1 MKDAQAYLNR
11 LRIATPCPASW
22 AEMRGDDRARFC
34 AQCEQHVY
42 DFSKMTAEDGMALIR
57 EKEGKVCGRLW
68 RRADGTLITA
78 DCPVGTMRLVRKRS
92 KRMPL
97 LAASLMASALLNL
110 ACASKPPETEQKP
123 SQAQL
128 QGQPCDP
135 SGKKKATTVVVVGL
149 VAPSQDT
156 TSATTGMTM
165 NAETWSHLPLP

>member
-1 MKDAQAYLNR
+1 MPADRDFLNK
-11 LRIATPCPASW
+11 LQIASPCPAAW
-22 AEMRGDDRARFC
+22 AEMSGDDRARFC
-34 AQCEQHVY
+34 ATCEKHVY
-42 DFSKMTAEDGMALIR
+42 DFSKLTAAEGVALIR

-92 KRMPL
+92 KRVPL

-123 SQAQL
+123 AQAQL

-135 SGKKKATTVVVVGL
+135 SGKKKETTVVVVGL
-149 VAPSQDT
+149 VAPSPDT
-156 TSATTGMTM
+156 TSATTGMAM
-165 NAETWSHLPLP
+165 NSEAWSRLPL